1 METSYN
7 IEKSIAQ
14 LEEIVRSL
22 GDDTVSLD
30 KSLELYTNGVKL
42 AEECLQKLKLA
53 EQVVEEH
60 RNTNRQKEEA

>member
-42 AEECLQKLKLA
+42 AEECLEKLKLA

-60 RNTNRQKEEA
+60 RNTNRLKEEA